1 MSEVIA
7 AAVAVVAV
15 VGLLFA
21 LWSLRGMRQRYGEI
35 IDVERER
42 DRVAAEKE
50 ALSSEVASRRA
61 SWERDF
67 SEALRELEELT
78 RELDE
83 ARDQANLQSFGI
95 YEPHYDFESSSAFK
109 TRLDEIRGQQK
120 DMVRD
125 KTAAI
130 CETEWHVEGS
140 RAKGR
145 QMVQRYLKLQLRAFN
160 GECDAA
166 VVKVRYNNVVA
177 MEQRITRSFEA
188 LNKLGETQH
197 CAIAPK
203 YLDLKISELRLAHEH
218 QEKRQAE
225 RDEQRRIREQMREE
239 ERVRREIEKAKS
251 DAEKEEKRYATALE
265 EARQELERAGDRKR
279 AKLQG
284 EIEKLQ
290 AQLDAAHETKERAL
304 SRAQLTKSG
313 HVYVVSNVGSFGEE
327 VFKIGMTRRLE
338 PDDRIREL
346 GDASVPFP
354 FDCHAMI
361 YSEDAPELEAAL
373 HRAFENRRVNLVN
386 LRKEFFAVTL
396 RDVEQ
401 AAAEKHGTV
410 EFTLAAEAEE
420 YRKTVALREAEE
432 ADADEP
438 TVQAAVADA
447 RTRLEQR
454 RAAWGSQ
461 SA

>member
-7 AAVAVVAV
+7 TAVAVVAV

-50 ALSSEVASRRA
+50 ALASEVASRRA

-95 YEPHYDFESSSAFK
+95 YESHYDFESSSAFK
-109 TRLDEIRGQQK
+109 ARLDEIRGQQK

-197 CAIAPK
+197 CAIAPG

-265 EARQELERAGDRKR
+265 EARRELERAGDQKR

-313 HVYVVSNVGSFGEE
+313 HVYVVSNVGSFGEK

-354 FDCHAMI
+354 FDVHAMI

-401 AAAEKHGTV
+401 AAAEKHGAV

-432 ADADEP
+432 ADTDEP

-454 RAAWGSQ
+454 RAAW